1 MKNKQHKYIFKALVN
16 CRIPSLFREYASDL
30 ICIDSIIGGHSSEL
44 LSGYRTINFPQHQ
57 MVTKE
62 AKRRISEIINNSKG
76 EKREELLLYYRLVI
90 LAEAML
96 LYYREDTEDEIGES
110 SRIKK
115 Q

>member
-1 MKNKQHKYIFKALVN
+1 MKNKQHKYIFKAMMN
-16 CRIPSLFREYASDL
+16 GRIPSLLREYASDL
-30 ICIDSIIGGHSSEL
+30 MCIDEIIYSHCSRV

-57 MVTKE
+57 MVTEE

-96 LYYREDTEDEIGES
+96 LYYRKDTEDEIGEEYE
-110 SRIKK
+110 R
-115 Q
+115 